1 MKTNESILNEIK
13 EAGYITEQQVNL
25 LKRRSNNIKK
35 ALSTNLLNDGC
46 FPDGIPVTSEQGA
59 KGLEWLRRSAQKK
72 MYGYREL
79 DIVNNST
86 CEDFYFKGFYD
97 CGNMYVTNFQ
107 PIYNVNGMEYTVKG
121 GQIYIIG

>member
-25 LKRRSNNIKK
+25 LKRRSNNVKK
-35 ALSTNLLNDGC
+35 DLFNYDI

-107 PIYNVNGMEYTVKG
+107 PIYDVNGMEYTVKG

>member
-25 LKRRSNNIKK
+25 LKKRSNNIKK
-35 ALSTNLLNDGC
+35 DLFNYDI

-79 DIVNNST
+79 DIVNNAT
-86 CEDFYFKGFYD
+86 CEDLTFKGFYN

-107 PIYNVNGMEYTVKG
+107 PIYDVNGMEYTVKG
-121 GQIYIIG
+121 GQIYIVG

>member
-13 EAGYITEQQVNL
+13 EAGYITEQQINL

-35 ALSTNLLNDGC
+35 DLFNYDI
-46 FPDGIPVTSEQGA
+46 FPDGIPVTSEHGA
-59 KGLEWLRRSAQKK
+59 KTLEWLRISAQKK

-79 DIVNNST
+79 NIVGNAT
-86 CEDFYFKGFYD
+86 CEDFLFCGFYD

-107 PIYNVNGMEYTVKG
+107 PIYDVNGMEYTVKG
-121 GQIYIIG
+121 GQIYIVG